1 MICLFQIVRMNYQIV
16 IVNKV
21 ILKWDQI
28 FKFKKIMQ
36 ILSNNKDNHLHHP
49 HQIMTVKQGQICK
62 RINKKLNQKE
72 YYNHLPHQEQIHR
85 KRYKN

>member
-49 HQIMTVKQGQICK
+49 HQIMTVK
-62 RINKKLNQKE
+62 
-72 YYNHLPHQEQIHR
+72 
-85 KRYKN
+85 